1 MIATTTFH
9 HCDNKAT
16 TNMNQSSR
24 ITESI
29 MENST
34 RKPVPQN
41 KTWIKVA
48 IAALFIGTLLA
59 FFSLGGEQHLS
70 LESINNNRDNL
81 LAYTENNYVFSIFLG
96 VLIYTASTAFSIPG
110 ATLLSLTVGFLFGRW
125 VGSAMILVAATL
137 GATLV
142 FLAARYLFA
151 DAARQKLN
159 SGMAAKLINGF
170 GDNAFNYLLF
180 LRLVPLFPFWLVNL
194 APAFTSIKLR
204 TYVTGTAIGILPGCF
219 VFANLGQSL
228 AGIDSLD
235 QLVSADTLL
244 AFALLG
250 LFALLPVI
258 VKKFRKTV

>member
-1 MIATTTFH
+1 M
-9 HCDNKAT
+9 
-16 TNMNQSSR
+16 
-24 ITESI
+24 
-29 MENST
+29 
-34 RKPVPQN
+34 PQT

-48 IAALFIGTLLA
+48 IAALFIGALAA
-59 FFSLGGEQHLS
+59 FFSLDGGQYLS
-70 LESINNNRDNL
+70 LAAIKDNRDSL
-81 LAYTENNYVFSIFLG
+81 LAYTEKNYVFSVFLG
-96 VLIYTASTAFSIPG
+96 ILIYTVSTAFSIPG
-110 ATLLSLTVGFLFGRW
+110 AVLLSLTLGFLFGRW
-125 VGSAMILVAATL
+125 VGSAMILMAATL

-151 DAARQKLN
+151 DATRQKL
-159 SGMAAKLINGF
+159 STGMAAKLINGF

-204 TYVTGTAIGILPGCF
+204 TYVIGTAIGILPGCF

-235 QLVSADTLL
+235 QLVSTDILL
-244 AFALLG
+244 ALGLLG
-250 LFALLPVI
+250 LFALLPII